1 MVTPSK
7 AASMSA
13 RIALLLMGATAAA
26 LPTAAPAQKK
36 KQEEAPKGPQ
46 LSPEFRKA
54 AVPAETAIRAI
65 RDKQRASLAADV
77 TADLAV
83 AEPLVAA
90 AEAAAKTEDDIYYKQ
105 IFRLQIEDQKIQAAA
120 KGNVAIYRQRESAL
134 VAPLTALLA
143 NPKSSASDRGTYAN
157 RLGEIA
163 YETKNYAEAVRLFEL
178 ARTSGYAGP
187 NLGLNIV
194 RAKAEGGDIAGGLAA
209 LKQLIDAEQ
218 AAGRKAPESWFLY
231 ARSKTNSAKMMNDL
245 LDWSRA
251 WVAAYPTE
259 KNWREALVFYGFA
272 GPYKLDKRERIDIFR
287 LLRVTK
293 ALSDQKDYAEYAQD
307 LFDVGLPQE
316 AKAVIDEGRAAGKV
330 PATGGPNGLIY
341 ADSLKT
347 IQADGP
353 LDALAKR
360 AAAAPTGVLAAAT
373 GDAFLGSANYARAI
387 ELYKLAMSKGGV
399 AKPDEVT
406 MHIGIAQALSGDKA
420 AAKATF
426 QTLTRPP
433 RQEIANFWLLWIDS
447 VAAPTA

>member
-1 MVTPSK
+1 MVTLTK
-7 AASMSA
+7 AA
-13 RIALLLMGATAAA
+13 RIALLVLGAGAIS
-26 LPTAAPAQKK
+26 LPAAAPAQKK

-46 LSPEFRKA
+46 LSPEFRKVA
-54 AVPAETAIRAI
+54 IPAETAIRGI
-65 RDKQRASLAADV
+65 RDKLRASAATDV
-77 TADLAV
+77 AADLAA

-90 AEAAAKTEDDIYYKQ
+90 AEAAAKTEDDTYYKQ
-105 IFRLQIEDQKIQAAA
+105 IFRFQLEDQKIQAAA
-120 KGNVAIYRQRESAL
+120 KGNAAIYRQRESAL
-134 VAPLTALLA
+134 VAPLTALLG
-143 NPKSSASDRGTYAN
+143 NPKSSATDRGTYAN

-194 RAKAEGGDIAGGLAA
+194 RSKGEGGDVVGGMAA
-209 LKQLIDAEQ
+209 LKQLIEAER
-218 AAGRKAPESWFLY
+218 AAGRKAPESWYLY
-231 ARSKTNSAKMMNDL
+231 ARAKTSSAKLTNDL

-287 LLRVTK
+287 LLRAVK
-293 ALSDQKDYAEYAQD
+293 ALSDQNDYAEYAQD

-316 AKAVIDEGRAAGKV
+316 AKNVIDEGRAAGKV

-341 ADSLKT
+341 GDALKT

-360 AAAAPTGVLAAAT
+360 AVSAPNGVLAAAT
-373 GDAFLGSANYARAI
+373 GDAFLGAGNYARAI

-420 AAKATF
+420 AAKTTL
-426 QTLTRPP
+426 QTLTKPP
-433 RQEIANFWLLWIDS
+433 RQEIANFWLLWIES
-447 VAAPTA
+447 TSAPAA